1 LDSERDKKL
10 AELLISAQQGNQVA
24 YERFLIGTATILR
37 RYLGK
42 KMEIDFVEDVLQET
56 LLSIHRFLH
65 TYLKGVMILSAALFY
80 NVEVGQRRNKNAIN
94 Q

>member
-1 LDSERDKKL
+1 
-10 AELLISAQQGNQVA
+10 
-24 YERFLIGTATILR
+24 
-37 RYLGK
+37 
-42 KMEIDFVEDVLQET
+42 MEIDFVEDVLQET